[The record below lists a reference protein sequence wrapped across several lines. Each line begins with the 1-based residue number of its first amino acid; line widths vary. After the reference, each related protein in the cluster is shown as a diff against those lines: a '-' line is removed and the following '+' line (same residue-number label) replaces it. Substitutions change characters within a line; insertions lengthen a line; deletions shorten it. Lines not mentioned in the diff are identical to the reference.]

1 VIKLKKNLLKIT
13 ITLFVLLIGISTIY
27 AHGVD
32 VTNDKMVIANET
44 NGQQIKDIADQNGI
58 NISVYKFTSDGEV
71 AHQLEHMLN
80 NSNKYILVLA
90 YQDIAN
96 EFLKEH
102 PDMSS
107 RLVVLENADNETL
120 KNEML
125 KIINKESSSDNS
137 FETNLLYGS
146 AIVIVIL
153 LVIGGVLF
161 TRDKKNK

>member
-1 VIKLKKNLLKIT
+1 MKKNLLKIAMV
-13 ITLFVLLIGISTIY
+13 LFILLIGLTTIY

-44 NGQQIKDIADQNGI
+44 NGQQIKDVADQNGI

-80 NSNKYILVLA
+80 NSNKYILVAA
-90 YQDIAN
+90 YQDTAN

-107 RLVVLENADNETL
+107 RLIVLKNVDNETL
-120 KNEML
+120 KDEML
-125 KIINKESSSDNS
+125 KITNQESSSNNS
-137 FETNLLYGS
+137 FETTLLYGS
-146 AIVIVIL
+146 AIIIVIL
-153 LVIGGVLF
+153 LVIGGILF